1 MNVVTRLLHLP
12 SRLRKLDYKSP
23 AARTRI
29 LRIAVEAILG
39 GAIVLQGTL
48 VGLCLA
54 RLSVDSTP
62 PSVASRA
69 DTRAHRADS
78 AAAAV
83 AIAAAHLFGEAPPA
97 EASTPDAIDAAPAN
111 WVLTGTIAARN
122 PKAGRAILGNL
133 EPATHLYNVGDEVS
147 PNYQLAEVFPDRV
160 TLSHAGQMLIVKIK
174 RSVQGSASPR
184 VLDASTAADKHEKE
198 IPPELAERPQNF
210 VLAKELLRPAPWI
223 DAQGKYAG
231 LRLPGK
237 MNSKTLKQYGLQN
250 EDVITAVNGRPING
264 LRLAQQALKDMS
276 TGQPTAITVVR
287 DGTPQ
292 QLSVTLL
299 DDGTL

>member
-39 GAIVLQGTL
+39 VAIVVQGTL
-48 VGLCLA
+48 VGLRLA

-83 AIAAAHLFGEAPPA
+83 IAAAHLFGEAPPA
-97 EASTPDAIDAAPAN
+97 AANTPDAIDAAPAN
-111 WVLTGTIAARN
+111 WVLTGTVAARN

-133 EPATHLYNVGDEVS
+133 EPATHLYNVGDQVS
-147 PNYQLAEVFPDRV
+147 PNYQLVEVFPDRV
-160 TLSHAGQMLIVKIK
+160 TLSHAGQMLTVKIK

-184 VLDASTAADKHEKE
+184 ILAASAAVDKPGKG

-210 VLAKELLRPAPWI
+210 LLADALLQPAPWI
-223 DAQGKYAG
+223 DASGKYAG
-231 LRLPGK
+231 LQLMGRI
-237 MNSKTLKQYGLQN
+237 NSKTLEQYGLQDQ
-250 EDVITAVNGRPING
+250 DVITAVNGRPING
-264 LRLAQQALKDMS
+264 FRLAQQALKDMS
-276 TGQPTAITVVR
+276 TGQPTAITLVR